1 MRLELPVPEVGHS
14 RIRATVLGVDRFG
27 NVALNLTREHLDE
40 AGIVPGTQV
49 ELASRG
55 SRYFAV
61 AARTFSDARPGDLI
75 VYEDSYRNLAVAVA
89 QGSAA
94 GLLGVE
100 EGSDLLIEVDTP

>member
-1 MRLELPVPEVGHS
+1 
-14 RIRATVLGVDRFG
+14 VLGVDRFG

-49 ELASRG
+49 EIASRG
-55 SRYFAV
+55 DRYFAV

-75 VYEDSYRNLAVAVA
+75 VYEVSYRNLAVAVA

-94 GLLGVE
+94 GLLNVE
-100 EGSDLLIEVDTP
+100 EGSELLIEVDTP